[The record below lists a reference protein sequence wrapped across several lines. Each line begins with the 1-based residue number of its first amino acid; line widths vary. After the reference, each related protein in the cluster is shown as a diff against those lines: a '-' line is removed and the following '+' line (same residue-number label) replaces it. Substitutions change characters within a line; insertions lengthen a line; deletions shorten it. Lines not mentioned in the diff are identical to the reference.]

1 MEKTTGEKMPH
12 NINPAAFKLLENGQ
26 TPMVQFTLYKPIE
39 RRKLDCELCL
49 TPEYAQGSD
58 AQENTLQK

>member
-26 TPMVQFTLYKPIE
+26 TPMVQFTLYKPIKK
-39 RRKLDCELCL
+39 RKLDYELCL